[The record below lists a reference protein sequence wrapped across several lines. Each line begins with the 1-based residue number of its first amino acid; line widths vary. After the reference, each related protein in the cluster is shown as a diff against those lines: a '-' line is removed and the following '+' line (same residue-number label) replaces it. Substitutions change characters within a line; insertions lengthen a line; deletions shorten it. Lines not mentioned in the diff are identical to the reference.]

1 MRAYRVESRIASA
14 MKTSAP
20 MIVRSD
26 HVIRRSGSTDVDFI
40 THWRSERIGPGSK
53 FGLNSSA
60 FINAPYPIQ
69 PAVPTWRAPS
79 AAVCSPVRG
88 EGVGDAA
95 DGLAEV
101 AADGVEFFEFFI
113 GIEK

>member
-1 MRAYRVESRIASA
+1 
-14 MKTSAP
+14 
-20 MIVRSD
+20 
-26 HVIRRSGSTDVDFI
+26 
-40 THWRSERIGPGSK
+40 
-53 FGLNSSA
+53 
-60 FINAPYPIQ
+60 
-69 PAVPTWRAPS
+69 
-79 AAVCSPVRG
+79 VRG